1 MAPER
6 QLLCAYFMK
15 LFFSG
20 LFLSLSTSLAWG
32 QSSTVSL
39 PTSFTLPPP
48 PSPAAIQNMGSL
60 QFAVFRNN
68 MFAPQSDSSSS
79 HGMNALENAIL
90 APNSTQLV
98 KVESTQSPLLPK
110 SFESS
115 IQGLQFIKPSPLQ
128 P

>member
-6 QLLCAYFMK
+6 QLLCAHFMK
-15 LFFSG
+15 LFFSV
-20 LFLSLSTSLAWG
+20 LFFLSASLAWG

-39 PTSFTLPPP
+39 PTSFSPPPP

-60 QFAVFRNN
+60 QFQVFRNN
-68 MFAPQSDSSSS
+68 MFAPQSYSSSGS
-79 HGMNALENAIL
+79 GMNALENSIST
-90 APNSTQLV
+90 PNSAQLLKV
-98 KVESTQSPLLPK
+98 KSAQSTVLPK